1 MWSNE
6 YYILYIMFN
15 GHISTFPVYYLT
27 LWWRSTG
34 AWPPLPR
41 GPVRWGWCCKDAS
54 LCSRFCETTDVRL
67 QSVVRHDVFIGF
79 YRIFSCSAGLSESLR
94 RSRGRFFF
102 SRTVRLHLSVSSV
115 DDLCA
120 VSSRAPPRSLPA
132 SEREHPHCAARGHR
146 HTERTCAGGTS
157 WTSGAFSVIL
167 LVGSVWKWS
176 KPAGGSSVD
185 RRWIVRV
192 FSSVCCSSA
201 HSHKMA
207 DITELRPSYG
217 ERPLLLPLQP
227 PAATRPWVPLP
238 VRPGPV
244 RSGSTQSGLF
254 VWSRLQQVYET
265 KMSGVIFSESLHPL
279 MKPTPANCAF
289 IRSFNV

>member
-201 HSHKMA
+201 QSQNGGHH
-207 DITELRPSYG
+207 R
-217 ERPLLLPLQP
+217 
-227 PAATRPWVPLP
+227 AATVIRWEAASSSSATAGCNATLGTTPGPA
-238 VRPGPV
+238 RSGPV
-244 RSGSTQSGLF
+244 RF
-254 VWSRLQQVYET
+254 DPVR
-265 KMSGVIFSESLHPL
+265 
-279 MKPTPANCAF
+279 F
-289 IRSFNV
+289 IRVIQVTAGVWD